1 MAKMKLEELRKER
14 RRLAHKKRRLLWNND
29 GDDFPAKTEKDF
41 LAMRCEGFQDQVET
55 ISYCPIPHGFAMV
68 THNSKVC
75 DYIVHGSYEGVD
87 HYIRAKRSYPYV
99 VDKLIAAPD
108 GWNHPS
114 HFMDGKDVLEIV
126 LDFCREHDLEMWTTI
141 RMNDKHDLNLPD
153 TRSPWKAEHPERW
166 LAPPPKLGGGIEERA
181 FTVLQDYITKRWP
194 ARDSCMT
201 WYSVNYERQDVRDKM
216 YDTIA
221 EICQNYDIDG
231 LELDFLRRPLYF
243 QANARGNPD
252 AGQENRDKMTELV
265 RRIRK
270 MTEDV
275 GMKRGRPIIVSTRI
289 PDDAGLAKALGL
301 DTLVWIEEKL
311 VDILVGG
318 SHYRIHPWK
327 NLVELGHSHDMPV
340 YASAIEQGAPPEVHR
355 GRALAA
361 WASGVDGIYSFNI
374 FNPNQLRHLE
384 ADDPERLM
392 KLDRT
397 TTVENARLCRDHV
410 NHIEL
415 LAEPERFLDR
425 PTRLP
430 LALREGEES
439 TLEFAAGEDGER
451 LAASATPHTVLRLL
465 FHFIED
471 DELSVG
477 LNGHSLDGV
486 ESSRD
491 CPKPGWISWRLDPSW
506 LRWGDNFVTVKL
518 EKRADKVWGE
528 LALADLELAVTAEPE
543 VFASTVPENLSDPRP
558 VEELVAAGALEKVA
572 FVLTEDDILPP
583 PGRINALRQWLLDE
597 LDTARGDTRGA
608 QEWVEDYY
616 DYPPDPLENALP
628 GWDSAAVLFDTD
640 ELGNPLERDIT
651 LTFLEAMDPGKL
663 KSEVGFHVGYVGGTE
678 FLAAVLVRSQSTD
691 DLCAVVQQFGPGS
704 GVKGLVPLPIRF
716 LRAETDG
723 HLIPRTFSILFRG
736 TLKDGVFDQ
745 EKEGRWEK
753 NLLRADDLTN
763 TAWRLAT

>member
-1 MAKMKLEELRKER
+1 
-14 RRLAHKKRRLLWNND
+14 LA
-29 GDDFPAKTEKDF
+29 
-41 LAMRCEGFQDQVET
+41 Q
-55 ISYCPIPHGFAMV
+55 
-68 THNSKVC
+68 
-75 DYIVHGSYEGVD
+75 
-87 HYIRAKRSYPYV
+87 
-99 VDKLIAAPD
+99 
-108 GWNHPS
+108 
-114 HFMDGKDVLEIV
+114 
-126 LDFCREHDLEMWTTI
+126 
-141 RMNDKHDLNLPD
+141 
-153 TRSPWKAEHPERW
+153 
-166 LAPPPKLGGGIEERA
+166 PPKLGGGIEERA
-181 FTVLQDYITKRWP
+181 FTVLQDHITKRWP

-201 WYSVNYERQDVRDKM
+201 WYNVNYERQDVRDKM

-231 LELDFLRRPLYF
+231 LDLDFLRRPLYF

-270 MTEDV
+270 MTEEV
-275 GMKRGRPIIVSTRI
+275 GMKRGRPIVVSTRI

-301 DTLVWIEEKL
+301 DTPVWIEEKL

-318 SHYRIHPWK
+318 EQYRIHPWK
-327 NLVELGHSHDMPV
+327 DLVELGHKNDMPV
-340 YASAIEQGAPPEVHR
+340 YASAIAQAGRTYSSKNEEHR

-384 ADDPERLM
+384 AGDPETLM

-397 TTVENARLCRDHV
+397 TTVENARLKRDHV

-415 LAEPERFLDR
+415 LAEAERFLDR
-425 PTRLP
+425 PSRLP
-430 LALREGEES
+430 LALREGEEA

-486 ESSRD
+486 ESMRD

-543 VFASTVPENLSDPRP
+543 VFASTAPENLSDPRP

-640 ELGNPLERDIT
+640 ALGNPLERDIT

-753 NLLRADDLTN
+753 NLLREDDLMN
-763 TAWRLAT
+763 SAWRLAT

>member
-1 MAKMKLEELRKER
+1 
-14 RRLAHKKRRLLWNND
+14 
-29 GDDFPAKTEKDF
+29 
-41 LAMRCEGFQDQVET
+41 
-55 ISYCPIPHGFAMV
+55 
-68 THNSKVC
+68 
-75 DYIVHGSYEGVD
+75 
-87 HYIRAKRSYPYV
+87 
-99 VDKLIAAPD
+99 
-108 GWNHPS
+108 
-114 HFMDGKDVLEIV
+114 
-126 LDFCREHDLEMWTTI
+126 
-141 RMNDKHDLNLPD
+141 
-153 TRSPWKAEHPERW
+153 
-166 LAPPPKLGGGIEERA
+166 
-181 FTVLQDYITKRWP
+181 
-194 ARDSCMT
+194 
-201 WYSVNYERQDVRDKM
+201 
-216 YDTIA
+216 
-221 EICQNYDIDG
+221 
-231 LELDFLRRPLYF
+231 
-243 QANARGNPD
+243 
-252 AGQENRDKMTELV
+252 
-265 RRIRK
+265 
-270 MTEDV
+270 
-275 GMKRGRPIIVSTRI
+275 
-289 PDDAGLAKALGL
+289 
-301 DTLVWIEEKL
+301 
-311 VDILVGG
+311 
-318 SHYRIHPWK
+318 
-327 NLVELGHSHDMPV
+327 
-340 YASAIEQGAPPEVHR
+340 
-355 GRALAA
+355 
-361 WASGVDGIYSFNI
+361 
-374 FNPNQLRHLE
+374 
-384 ADDPERLM
+384 
-392 KLDRT
+392 
-397 TTVENARLCRDHV
+397 
-410 NHIEL
+410 
-415 LAEPERFLDR
+415 
-425 PTRLP
+425 
-430 LALREGEES
+430 
-439 TLEFAAGEDGER
+439 
-451 LAASATPHTVLRLL
+451 LRLL

-471 DELSVG
+471 DDLSVA

-558 VEELVAAGALEKVA
+558 VEELVAAGALKKVA

-691 DLCAVVQQFGPGS
+691 DLCAVVQQFGPDS

-716 LRAETDG
+716 LRAEKDG

-763 TAWRLAT
+763 SAWRLAT